1 MIETALIALYTVF
14 LWWLSTALVF
24 FAASLPRSTQ
34 RMSMAIASIALLT
47 ALHAVQVIGDV
58 GGVVAA
64 LASFTAAIVIWGWG
78 ETTFLFG
85 LVTGSNRQP
94 CPPGVTGWQRFE
106 LATRAI
112 LHHELLLVALGL
124 LIWFHESAHG
134 LPVASLTFGTLW
146 LLRLSAK
153 LNLFLGTPNFSE
165 ELTPAHL
172 RYLGTYFRRGRC
184 SPLLPVSLILA
195 ALLAMA
201 FGSLAGAA
209 TGDLERT
216 SFTLLCV
223 LTALGTLEHL
233 MMLLPWRDTALW
245 TWLFE
250 NGRKFER
257 ERIAPEVAPRTGET
271 G

>member
-1 MIETALIALYTVF
+1 MITVYVIF
-14 LWWLSTALVF
+14 LWWLSTAVVF
-24 FAASLPRSTQ
+24 FAASLPQSTQ
-34 RMSMAIASIALLT
+34 RVSMAVASIALLI
-47 ALHAVQVIGDV
+47 ALHAVQAIEIA
-58 GGVVAA
+58 GGTIAA
-64 LASFTAAIVIWGWG
+64 LASFTAAIVIWGWA

-85 LVTGSNRQP
+85 LVTGSNKLP
-94 CPPGVTGWQRFE
+94 CPPEAQGWQRFM
-106 LATRAI
+106 LATKAI
-112 LHHELLLVALGL
+112 IHHELLLVALGL
-124 LIWFHESAHG
+124 VIWFHEASHG
-134 LPVASLTFGTLW
+134 LPVASMTFGTLW

-184 SPLLPVSLILA
+184 SPLLPVSLIFA
-195 ALLAMA
+195 VLLAIL
-201 FGSLAGAA
+201 FGFQANAA

-216 SFTLLCV
+216 SYTLLCV
-223 LTALGTLEHL
+223 LTVLGTLEHL

-250 NGRKFER
+250 NGENLDK
-257 ERIAPEVAPRTGET
+257 ERIAPEGAPRTGET